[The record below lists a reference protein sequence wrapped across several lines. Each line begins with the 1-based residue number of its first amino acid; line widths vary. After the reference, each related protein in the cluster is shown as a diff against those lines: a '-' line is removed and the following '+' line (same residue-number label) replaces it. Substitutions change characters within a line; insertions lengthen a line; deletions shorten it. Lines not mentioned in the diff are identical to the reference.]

1 MTPKS
6 NFPLPGMSLTH
17 ILVVSD
23 LVKSKVFYQDVLGA
37 SLYGEYGGTSVVF
50 DFNGAWLLIVTG
62 GEPTKDK
69 PNVTFTTPIDP
80 DKVCHSITIRV
91 PDCQQ
96 AYNILNS
103 RGSEFLNEPVNWGY
117 EIRAFFRDPD
127 GHLFEISQVEN
138 ITQSSDDS

>member
-1 MTPKS
+1 MTS
-6 NFPLPGMSLTH
+6 NTGFPLPGMALTH

-23 LVKSKVFYQDVLGA
+23 LATSKAFYQNVLGA
-37 SLYGEYGGTSVVF
+37 SLYGEYGGTSAVF

-69 PNVTFTTPIDP
+69 PDVTYAVPDNPDRVSHSVTF
-80 DKVCHSITIRV
+80 RV

-96 AYNILNS
+96 AYDILKA
-103 RGSEFLNEPVNWGY
+103 RGAEFLTEPVNWGY

-138 ITQSSDDS
+138 IAQKDDA